1 MKPTKK
7 YCPSCNHRF
16 MVDPAFNQGICP
28 YCGIAYK
35 VNPALRDTDRTRG
48 GFTIELLY
56 GDVLRYKLLDYIFRN
71 PNTCADACSM
81 HFKKAQSTIRTY
93 IRMFEA
99 EDLVVVD
106 RSRKIHRYSCS
117 EYYKPTEKEL
127 EATQEKIC
135 VFCGKH
141 THVLVKGK
149 CGSCIA
155 QQKLIYERFRELN
168 RVAEENINRMQR
180 CKNSQ
185 VTA

>member
-1 MKPTKK
+1 MKPTDK
-7 YCPSCNHRF
+7 YCPSCNSRF
-16 MVDPAFNQGICP
+16 LVDPSIPVNSCPSCGSAF
-28 YCGIAYK
+28 K

-56 GDVLRYKLLDYIFRN
+56 GDVLRYKLLDFIFEN
-71 PNTCADACSM
+71 PRTCADDCAM
-81 HFKKAQSTIRTY
+81 KFKRAPSSIRAY
-93 IRMFEA
+93 IKTFEA

-117 EYYKPTEKEL
+117 KYYKPTEKEL

-141 THVLVKGK
+141 THVLKKGK
-149 CGSCIA
+149 CESCIA

-168 RVAEENINRMQR
+168 RAAEASINERQR
-180 CKNSQ
+180 CKNA